1 MYLMHTREKLTVC
14 DLAHPDQFFSMDRSE
29 FYAEQSALKK
39 PTKAVAI
46 VDIFLFDAEGEIF
59 VQKRSNT
66 KTHNP
71 GLFDKSVG
79 GHMQFGDDSNYTS
92 MVETV
97 QELQVPSIALYTEE
111 DFQKTLI
118 LLKSYLNTVAVLK
131 HVSTFIDTF
140 EKVIEGKVRQIANQ
154 KFLFFGVYNGSVK
167 TVDRESKGILLYS
180 LEDLQEEMKQFP
192 ERFTY
197 DLQYYVR
204 NFSREMH
211 DFSRLIASIK

>member
-1 MYLMHTREKLTVC
+1 MHTSEKLTVC
-14 DLAHPDQFFSMDRSE
+14 NLAHPDQFFPMDRAE
-29 FYAEQSALKK
+29 FYAEQSALQK

-140 EKVIEGKVRQIANQ
+140 EKVIESKVRQIANQ

-180 LEDLQEEMKQFP
+180 LDDLQEEMKQFP